1 MFFIIS
7 CFCLV
12 INVAVVKFF
21 WPSNQKVKREQKM
34 CCCVLSS
41 NIKIKNKLLIT
52 YGIHIFG
59 MEIFNVLLLNLFF
72 RFFLLFLASLFFLFY
87 IKFKRIFFLKMQ
99 PYLWCKIKHFKQIML
114 VYKIDMLFFL

>member
-87 IKFKRIFFLKMQ
+87 IKFKRIFFSL
-99 PYLWCKIKHFKQIML
+99 P
-114 VYKIDMLFFL
+114 FFLFIKQSFLLIKFFIISCVCMSV